1 MSDWNA
7 EFMKTFYGQSGL
19 PRNSARRNPR
29 QRDFNYQPIESTD
42 PLPMPV
48 EGVRHYESLTEW
60 QDAVSESGRLVWKQ
74 TDKGFYIAFNEA
86 QGRSVIQG
94 EFKVQFHGGRG
105 EGYIYND
112 QLTATNPLRRRPGE
126 SQSEFMRRC
135 MHEEKGSFPRQRQRV
150 AVCLSKVRENPARPI
165 PLV

>member
-1 MSDWNA
+1 
-7 EFMKTFYGQSGL
+7 
-19 PRNSARRNPR
+19 
-29 QRDFNYQPIESTD
+29 
-42 PLPMPV
+42 MPV
-48 EGVRHYESLTEW
+48 KDVRHYESLAEW
-60 QDAVSESGRLVWKQ
+60 QEAVSESGKLIWEQ
-74 TDKGFYIAFNEA
+74 TDRGFYIAVSTA
-86 QGRSVIQG
+86 DLHRGGTIQG